1 MTKIIGILNLTLDS
15 FSDGGMYY
23 DLKSAKKH
31 IAEMVDHGADVID
44 VGAESTRSGFTDV
57 DEDTQIKTL
66 LPVIEYM
73 SEHSDVELSIDTRSS
88 KVAARFKSNNISYI
102 NDVSSGTHDDN
113 MCDVV
118 SSLGCK
124 FIITHM
130 PSEHKVGSI
139 KKFDNILDEIKRYF
153 SERIEVCIKSGIN
166 EENIIID
173 PGVGFGKS
181 GADNMTL
188 LTNIK
193 YLQNIHKHV
202 CIGSSNKRF
211 SSKLFEEVR
220 TKDDMKIANL
230 ACFTA
235 SRLSNV
241 SFLRVHDVG
250 LTNDAVK
257 IIDKA
262 KSLM

>member
-1 MTKIIGILNLTLDS
+1 
-15 FSDGGMYY
+15 
-23 DLKSAKKH
+23 
-31 IAEMVDHGADVID
+31 
-44 VGAESTRSGFTDV
+44 
-57 DEDTQIKTL
+57 
-66 LPVIEYM
+66 
-73 SEHSDVELSIDTRSS
+73 
-88 KVAARFKSNNISYI
+88 
-102 NDVSSGTHDDN
+102 
-113 MCDVV
+113 
-118 SSLGCK
+118 
-124 FIITHM
+124 M

-230 ACFTA
+230 ACFTV

-262 KSLM
+262 KKSDVEATYVFSLIY